1 MALSEADVLACLKNV
16 VDPNTGRD
24 FVTAKEVK
32 KVAVSG
38 ADVAVDLALGYPAK
52 SQHETL
58 KKLVQRRGRG
68 AAGRR
73 DASR

>member
-24 FVTAKEVK
+24 FVTAKEVRK
-32 KVAVSG
+32 IAVNG
-38 ADVAVDLALGYPAK
+38 ADVAIDLALGYPAK
-52 SQHETL
+52 SQHESL
-58 KKLVQRRGRG
+58 QQAHPGGRSRRCR
-68 AAGRR
+68 AR